1 MRIPL
6 WIWIVIGLSVL
17 SLIIPDP
24 IPGEEYILPAI
35 AIFGLLH
42 LFLRRLMMKN
52 FYQQQ
57 YQQYQKQSAGGPG
70 SSGATGPTG
79 PGGSA
84 RPGGSAGSASG
95 GGSAGSFYS
104 RFRNWS
110 GAGFQQPQQPI
121 GKDPYTILGINRGA
135 SIDEIKKA
143 YRDKLKKFHPDV
155 IENLKLGPEY
165 REMFEEKTMEIQKAY
180 ESLGGK

>member
-1 MRIPL
+1 MRIPI

-17 SLIIPDP
+17 SWIIPDG
-24 IPGEEYILPAI
+24 IPGEEFILPAI
-35 AIFGLLH
+35 AVSGLL
-42 LFLRRLMMKN
+42 LRRLRMKN
-52 FYQQQ
+52 YQQQ

-70 SSGATGPTG
+70 SSTGPTG
-79 PGGSA
+79 PA
-84 RPGGSAGSASG
+84 GSAGSASG

-110 GAGFQQPQQPI
+110 GAGFQQPQQPL

-165 REMFEEKTMEIQKAY
+165 REMFEEKTREIQKAY

>member
-1 MRIPL
+1 MRIPF

-17 SLIIPDP
+17 SWIIPDGF
-24 IPGEEYILPAI
+24 PGEEFILPAI
-35 AIFGLLH
+35 AVGGLLI
-42 LFLRRLMMKN
+42 RRLMTKN

-57 YQQYQKQSAGGPG
+57 YQQYQKQSGQAG
-70 SSGATGPTG
+70 SSGTS
-79 PGGSA
+79 GSA
-84 RPGGSAGSASG
+84 GASGSAGSSG
-95 GGSAGSFYS
+95 SSGAGSFYS

-110 GAGFQQPQQPI
+110 GAGFQQTQTPF
-121 GKDPYTILGINRGA
+121 GKDP
-135 SIDEIKKA
+135 SMDEIKKA

-165 REMFEEKTMEIQKAY
+165 REMFEEKTREIQKAY